1 MPSVLEACEA
11 NYQAHIGDCSGFADA
26 VAKAVGVNLTGNAD
40 TITDTLRSGAD
51 GWTTLTDGAAAA
63 AAAGEGKLVIGGLKG
78 SEQANPDPHG
88 HVVVV
93 VPGPLNRGK
102 YPTAWWGSLGGS
114 PAKNQTINW
123 AWTEADRDKV
133 SYAAHDTAA

>member
-1 MPSVLEACEA
+1 MPTVVEACAA

-26 VAKAVGVNLTGNAD
+26 VAKAVGVGLTGNAD
-40 TITDTLRSGAD
+40 TITDTLRAGAD
-51 GWTTLTDGAAAA
+51 GWTVLADGVAAATA
-63 AAAGEGKLVIGGLKG
+63 ATAGKLVIGGLKG
-78 SEQANPDPHG
+78 SEQATPDAHG

-114 PAKNQTINW
+114 PGKNQTINW
-123 AWTEADRDKV
+123 AWTCLLYTSPSPRD
-133 SYAAHDTAA
+133 